1 MHFYLF
7 KCNLKPLEHI
17 LGINMEN
24 KILKYPKNKKV
35 FTSVVM
41 RFYMFKCSL
50 KPLEH
55 ILGISMETR

>member
-1 MHFYLF
+1 MHFYVF

-24 KILKYPKNKKV
+24 KILKYPKNKKI

-50 KPLEH
+50 KPL
-55 ILGISMETR
+55 